1 MELKETLDSLGYSK
15 GQDAFLPTHVAWV
28 PCVSGHLDFALM
40 RVGLE
45 GAQDKKG
52 ERDEPNFSVNY
63 VSDGARGGHQRNI
76 LLESWVDWRD
86 SDEGDG
92 KFRVVL
98 AAKSNYSRDLDRRSL
113 RGQVFIY
120 PKSYEHGA
128 LAPKAEKLLSD
139 IRGLH
144 KNLLKT
150 DDKLYDWSENQA
162 ELNKIFDNIKKTID
176 VSAPFGFPD
185 DVDNDTPIQHQYV
198 VDFWVSHNGIT
209 FMGLREKKHEKAF
222 DVSDEVR
229 YTVIRQAFYYIKYG
243 LHTHK
248 HHDFERDA
256 LTTVVPIHNSPLS
269 DIWLQLVG
277 QLKRELVRIKRA
289 YSIAEN
295 SIRVDDVHSAE
306 GILAYSRTLITQLK
320 HRKFLANELASRELR
335 SLDGVQESLNAHV
348 NKAEREREK
357 AEREEDITRNWNM
370 FLIALFG
377 ALGVAG
383 NNIFKAVSDEANLFS
398 ILMIVICF
406 IGIIYAAIHMA
417 ISKIKKKQ
425 ESFIYTENLI
435 RENGFLNK
443 RKVMIGIRAF
453 ATTLSII
460 LMLMSLPDGWFFVL
474 ISYWQ
479 EHLKIPFQEWHI
491 VQWLSLD
498 TLPGN

>member
-1 MELKETLDSLGYSK
+1 MELKETLNSLGYSE
-15 GQDAFLPTHVAWV
+15 GQDPFSPSHVAWV

-52 ERDEPNFSVNY
+52 ERDEPNYSVNY
-63 VSDGARGGHQRNI
+63 VSDGSRGGHKRNI
-76 LLESWVDWRD
+76 VLESWVDWRD
-86 SDEGDG
+86 SDVGDG

-98 AAKSNYSRDLDRRSL
+98 AAQSNYSRNLDQRSL

-120 PKSYEHGA
+120 PKSYENGA
-128 LAPKAEKLLSD
+128 LEPVAKKLLSD
-139 IRGLH
+139 IRKLH
-144 KNLLKT
+144 CSLLQT
-150 DDKLYDWSENQA
+150 DDDPDDWCKNQA
-162 ELNKIFDNIKKTID
+162 ELNSAFEKIKKSID

-185 DVDNDTPIQHQYV
+185 SVDNDTPMQHQYV

-209 FMGLREKKHEKAF
+209 FMGLREKNHKKAF

-229 YTVIRQAFYYIKYG
+229 YTIIRQAFYYIKYG

-256 LTTVVPIHNSPLS
+256 LTTVVPINGCTFS

-306 GILAYSRTLITQLK
+306 GILAYSRTLITQLQ
-320 HRKFLANELASRELR
+320 HRGFLTDKLAERELR
-335 SLDGVQESLNAHV
+335 SLNGVQESLNAHV
-348 NKAEREREK
+348 NRADKEREK
-357 AEREEDITRNWNM
+357 SERDEDIHRNWNM
-370 FLIALFG
+370 FLIAVFG

-383 NNIFKAVSDEANLFS
+383 NNIFKAVSDGANLFS
-398 ILMIVICF
+398 VVMIAICF
-406 IGIIYAAIHMA
+406 LA
-417 ISKIKKKQ
+417 ISSAAVSMLISRVRKKQ
-425 ESFIYTENLI
+425 EKFIYTENLI

-443 RKVMIGIRAF
+443 RKVMLFIRAF
-453 ATTLSII
+453 SATLAII
-460 LMLMSLPDGWFFVL
+460 LLYMSLPEDWYGIF
-474 ISYWQ
+474 ISYWG
-479 EHLKIPFQEWHI
+479 EHLRVPIQDWHI
-491 VQWLSLD
+491 FRWLSFGD
-498 TLPGN
+498 SPPS